1 MSVRLGR
8 PRLQPRGGRAEAAGG
23 AGGGRGGPGTAAAR
37 AAAAAAARGGAMAGK
52 KKGIATLIKLVSRAG
67 TGFFYVARKNP
78 RRTPGKLQAVKYD
91 PRVRRHVLFEESK
104 MR

>member
-1 MSVRLGR
+1 
-8 PRLQPRGGRAEAAGG
+8 
-23 AGGGRGGPGTAAAR
+23 
-37 AAAAAAARGGAMAGK
+37 MAGK